1 MQTLHD
7 TMPMLHPKVRVV
19 ASVEC
24 ASIGRF
30 PVDTSTAPVRD
41 TKGWWTLASGV
52 AKQDLQRLGG
62 VFELAKKE
70 LSRM

>member
-7 TMPMLHPKVRVV
+7 TMPMIHPKVRVV

-24 ASIGRF
+24 AGIGRF
-30 PVDTSTAPVRD
+30 PVDTSTAPVLD
-41 TKGWWTLASGV
+41 TQGWWKLASGV

-62 VFELAKKE
+62 VLEVAAKH